1 MTIIR
6 SCHILIFRKYFVE
19 NEIYKNKTLNNFFR
33 NSFENLEGVPPR
45 VLKRLNGSFL
55 TFLYK

>member
-33 NSFENLEGVPPR
+33 NSFENLEGVPPPR
-45 VLKRLNGSFL
+45 FEAVEWFISNLFI
-55 TFLYK
+55 